1 MKKQTIKKEQI
12 VKEPPK
18 ETTKETP
25 NTNKAIE
32 EKLDKII
39 ALLEKL
45 YKRFEV

>member
-1 MKKQTIKKEQI
+1 MKKQTIKKEPI

-18 ETTKETP
+18 ETSNP
-25 NTNKAIE
+25 NKAIE

-45 YKRFEV
+45 VKRFEV